1 MLLKEGT
8 KGERVKELQRI
19 LNLSKVDGLY
29 GQITKQAVIAFQQ
42 KNGLKPDGVVGAK
55 TWKVLVDSQK
65 PIKPV
70 YEPLPRAEDFSDPD
84 DQLIVDIV
92 KEECPTSKKLQ
103 ELAALILN
111 FKYTRTIR
119 RIIYHCTATQPSATV
134 TSIQNYWK
142 NNLKWK
148 SPGYHIIVTADGS
161 WTLLQNFNLPSN
173 GVAGRNS
180 DSINI
185 SYVGGI
191 NPAGKAQDT
200 RTVGQHEVFEACYR
214 LFSEVLPNA
223 THHGHNEFSN
233 KACPSFNVKK
243 WISSLEKL

>member
-65 PIKPV
+65 PIK
-70 YEPLPRAEDFSDPD
+70 
-84 DQLIVDIV
+84 
-92 KEECPTSKKLQ
+92 PTSKKLQ

-233 KACPSFNVKK
+233 KACPSFTVKK

>member
-1 MLLKEGT
+1 M
-8 KGERVKELQRI
+8 
-19 LNLSKVDGLY
+19 
-29 GQITKQAVIAFQQ
+29 
-42 KNGLKPDGVVGAK
+42 
-55 TWKVLVDSQK
+55 
-65 PIKPV
+65 
-70 YEPLPRAEDFSDPD
+70 
-84 DQLIVDIV
+84 
-92 KEECPTSKKLQ
+92 
-103 ELAALILN
+103 
-111 FKYTRTIR
+111 
-119 RIIYHCTATQPSATV
+119 
-134 TSIQNYWK
+134 
-142 NNLKWK
+142 KWK

-200 RTVGQHEVFEACYR
+200 RTIGQHEVFEACYR

-243 WISSLEKL
+243 WISSLKKL